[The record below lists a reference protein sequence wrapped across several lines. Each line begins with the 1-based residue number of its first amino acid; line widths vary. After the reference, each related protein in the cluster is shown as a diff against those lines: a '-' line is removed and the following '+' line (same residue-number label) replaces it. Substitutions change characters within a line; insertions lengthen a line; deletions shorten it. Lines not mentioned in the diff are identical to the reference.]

1 MKKSFCGSIKNLK
14 HILDYKDTLIVVLL
28 PILAIPLCLIDGK
41 NDIGRPG
48 CCQPSETSKI
58 CSEEDI
64 CEFDS
69 TMVGRFGYS
78 LIIIGGYWVTEC
90 LPIPLTA
97 LLPYVLGQ
105 TCFNLV
111 TSILESYIM

>member
-1 MKKSFCGSIKNLK
+1 MKKSFCGSLKNLK
-14 HILDYKDTLIVVLL
+14 YILAYKDTLIVLFL
-28 PILAIPLCLIDGK
+28 PIIAIPLCLLDGK

-48 CCQPSETSKI
+48 CCHPSDFLQSSVDP
-58 CSEEDI
+58 CPEEDI

-69 TMVGRFGYS
+69 AMVGRFGYS

-97 LLPYVLGQ
+97 LLPYV
-105 TCFNLV
+105 
-111 TSILESYIM
+111 

>member
-1 MKKSFCGSIKNLK
+1 MRKKFIMKRSFCRSLKNLK
-14 HILDYKDTLIVVLL
+14 YILAYKDTLIVLLL
-28 PILAIPLCLIDGK
+28 PIVTIPLCLLNGK

-48 CCQPSETSKI
+48 CCNPSESCPK
-58 CSEEDI
+58 EEI

-69 TMVGRFGYS
+69 AMVGRFGYS

-97 LLPYVLGQ
+97 LLPYV
-105 TCFNLV
+105 
-111 TSILESYIM
+111 